1 MSQDLNVWIGDQAE
15 LDQWKDAPAADLIR
29 YIVEK
34 YHREGR
40 IALARLETQVEEA
53 ALLEGSACPE
63 LLVIRAEVE
72 SFCAE
77 LRAHFK
83 QEERL
88 VFPALL
94 DLAEGRVAQVS
105 PDVLDPIQLLKGEH
119 DAAAGL
125 LERIHELTAGFNPP
139 EKARATQRRL
149 FQAFQAL
156 ADSLYRHIYLENQL
170 LFK

>member
-1 MSQDLNVWIGDQAE
+1 MIQDLDVWTGEQAE
-15 LDQWKDAPAADLIR
+15 LDQWKDAAPAELIR
-29 YIVEK
+29 YLVEK

-53 ALLEGSACPE
+53 ALLEGTAFPE
-63 LLVIRAEVE
+63 LLVIRDEVE
-72 SFCAE
+72 SFCTE
-77 LRAHFK
+77 LRAHFR

-94 DLAEGRVAQVS
+94 DLAEGRVSQVS
-105 PDVLDPIQLLKGEH
+105 PEILDPIRLLKGEH

-125 LERIHELTAGFNPP
+125 LDRIHRLTEGFHPP
-139 EKARATQRRL
+139 ESARATQRRL
-149 FQAFQAL
+149 FQTFQAL
-156 ADSLYRHIYLENQL
+156 AESLYRHIYLENHF